1 MEKLREDGSK
11 WLDLVNWLDSAE
23 QTFDFTTLDSW
34 ILVETRTLRKKME

>member
-1 MEKLREDGSK
+1 MEKLREDGS
-11 WLDLVNWLDSAE
+11 LVNWLDSAE